1 MPRDA
6 EEYEIK
12 KAWKLLEGTSSK
24 VWWSL
29 MGESD
34 WKLIDLLAVYF
45 PNPTTRLQRDCLCS
59 QLCL

>member
-6 EEYEIK
+6 EEYAIK

-34 WKLIDLLAVYF
+34 WTLIGLLVFTF
-45 PNPTTRLQRDCLCS
+45 PPPPPAPRM
-59 QLCL
+59 